1 LHVFELFSTE
11 PLNVVTDSAYVV
23 NIVQRIAD
31 AIAIEIRKLCT
42 CIFYNAYIVTY
53 YSTKTNN

>member
-1 LHVFELFSTE
+1 MLSQILHVVS
-11 PLNVVTDSAYVV
+11 
-23 NIVQRIAD
+23 IVQCIAD
-31 AIAIEIRKLCT
+31 EIAIEIRKSCT